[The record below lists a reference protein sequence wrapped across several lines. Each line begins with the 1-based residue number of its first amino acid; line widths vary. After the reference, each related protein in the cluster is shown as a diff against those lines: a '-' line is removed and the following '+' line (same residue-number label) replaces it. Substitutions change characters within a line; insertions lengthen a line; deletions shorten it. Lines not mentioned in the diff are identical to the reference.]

1 MRGVK
6 YLSLCA
12 LATAAIWIGGCAV
25 EDGGANGAA
34 RKTTSNET
42 VTFYATELLSS
53 NKFNMAQTLSDK
65 AQVSTLGFAG
75 LAFMSGN
82 LEAQSFFP
90 PGKVADYTGFQYLRD
105 NDPDGMGHNTSF
117 LTRVAYNVISIL
129 NDSQFEKLKTLAVS
143 QQEQID
149 LYGYKRFPLMKA
161 FRKTLDGDIPSGSA
175 GLNLNAVK
183 KASEELYAIDG
194 RLSFERAALY
204 AEIINSLDAT
214 QIAYLNNMKGKGW
227 NSWSDISQ
235 SQIQSKM
242 KSLPQG
248 TSVAVMTYAGDL
260 FSWYAGSLEADV
272 YFCPERHGTY
282 FGSFYVKDAPAI
294 GREGYSINEALTAEA
309 GAALMESQK
318 GYVSASQAAIITTLA
333 DTQRANLYS
342 NATSNIVSVR
352 TQIAS
357 ALRELLNKN
366 SDKTAIQTKVLALSK
381 TYGALDGE
389 NNYNY
394 AIAFTKLY
402 GSLGADQKAKLATLR
417 KSITSGVYSNGEAFD
432 FSVATTTYLYSSA
445 ITDKSVLSPY
455 ISDVDYLF
463 REP

>member
-1 MRGVK
+1 MRGLK

-53 NKFNMAQTLSDK
+53 NKFDMAQTLSDK

-75 LAFMSGN
+75 LAFISGN

-161 FRKTLDGDIPSGSA
+161 FRKTLDGDIPSGSV

-194 RLSFERAALY
+194 QLSFERRR
-204 AEIINSLDAT
+204 ST
-214 QIAYLNNMKGKGW
+214 Q
-227 NSWSDISQ
+227 
-235 SQIQSKM
+235 
-242 KSLPQG
+242 KS
-248 TSVAVMTYAGDL
+248 
-260 FSWYAGSLEADV
+260 
-272 YFCPERHGTY
+272 
-282 FGSFYVKDAPAI
+282 
-294 GREGYSINEALTAEA
+294 
-309 GAALMESQK
+309 
-318 GYVSASQAAIITTLA
+318 
-333 DTQRANLYS
+333 
-342 NATSNIVSVR
+342 
-352 TQIAS
+352 
-357 ALRELLNKN
+357 
-366 SDKTAIQTKVLALSK
+366 
-381 TYGALDGE
+381 
-389 NNYNY
+389 
-394 AIAFTKLY
+394 
-402 GSLGADQKAKLATLR
+402 
-417 KSITSGVYSNGEAFD
+417 
-432 FSVATTTYLYSSA
+432 
-445 ITDKSVLSPY
+445 
-455 ISDVDYLF
+455 
-463 REP
+463 